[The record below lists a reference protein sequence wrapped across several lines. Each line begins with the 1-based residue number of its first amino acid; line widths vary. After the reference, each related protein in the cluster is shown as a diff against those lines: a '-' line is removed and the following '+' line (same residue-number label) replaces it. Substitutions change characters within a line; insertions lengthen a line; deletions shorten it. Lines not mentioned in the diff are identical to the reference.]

1 MAEVKS
7 NPLANMMRKTL
18 IFQMVG
24 SAAYKFNSSISRKRL
39 SRDTTLENTQLTE
52 LIIIIFIQI
61 NYRKAFVLS
70 RG

>member
-24 SAAYKFNSSISRKRL
+24 SAACKFNSSISKKRL

-61 NYRKAFVLS
+61 NYRKALVLS